1 MKCVQEHRNTFDKS
15 NLRDL
20 VDIYINAQ
28 KDRGFDDSDFT
39 SKMLKRLDSTTLKVI
54 PFEFTSIF

>member
-1 MKCVQEHRNTFDKS
+1 MKCVQEHRKTFDKS

-28 KDRGFDDSDFT
+28 KDRGFDDSDFA
-39 SKMLKRLDSTTLKVI
+39 SKMLKRLKNTKI
-54 PFEFTSIF
+54 HKN